1 MPLVVLGFFMMQ
13 LDRGN
18 IANALTDT
26 ILQDLH
32 ITTDDVNV
40 RYQLLS
46 LGILLFEIPSN
57 IILQRVRPLIKYF
70 LMLDRRS
77 GLDYRS
83 DTPLGSRRS
92 FTNVCHRQ
100 VYISPHWFPHRCPR
114 SGFHSRFSVLP
125 LNMVQDRGIRGP
137 QYCFLLGQ
145 SRCQCPLRCDCFWNI
160 VPVWSKRVSWLAM
173 AFHVGRSHDC
183 WNGYCLVVS
192 P

>member
-57 IILQRVRPLIKYF
+57 IILQRVLHLIK
-70 LMLDRRS
+70 LCLILDRRS
-77 GLDYRS
+77 RLDYWS
-83 DTPLGSRRS
+83 DPPLGPRRS
-92 FTNVCHRQ
+92 FANVRHRQ
-100 VYISPHWFPHRCPR
+100 IYFSSHWFPYRC
-114 SGFHSRFSVLP
+114 
-125 LNMVQDRGIRGP
+125 
-137 QYCFLLGQ
+137 
-145 SRCQCPLRCDCFWNI
+145 
-160 VPVWSKRVSWLAM
+160 
-173 AFHVGRSHDC
+173 
-183 WNGYCLVVS
+183 
-192 P
+192 